1 MPFSEGSIV
10 ISCHP
15 CLVCSIFI
23 TSQSSDR
30 RHGNEAS
37 SFRRQLQSAA
47 LNLLLCAWLGKS
59 NCMNPLFFSALPFRV
74 ACAFCESV
82 PAAYP
87 RCKRHLYTFV
97 WFCLYLRFAVVKCSR
112 FNHVQFLCS
121 IASEK
126 LTLRSEEADRASRM
140 TWNDKPDS
148 A

>member
-1 MPFSEGSIV
+1 MPFSEGSLV

-47 LNLLLCAWLGKS
+47 LNLLLCAWLRQS
-59 NCMNPLFFSALPFRV
+59 NCMNPFFFSALPFRV

-87 RCKRHLYTFV
+87 RCSGICIHLFV
-97 WFCLYLRFAVVKCSR
+97 SAFRRCELLKVQSCPILMFHCLRKTHFTLGGSR
-112 FNHVQFLCS
+112 LS
-121 IASEK
+121 LEMAWS
-126 LTLRSEEADRASRM
+126 
-140 TWNDKPDS
+140 DKPES
-148 A
+148 E